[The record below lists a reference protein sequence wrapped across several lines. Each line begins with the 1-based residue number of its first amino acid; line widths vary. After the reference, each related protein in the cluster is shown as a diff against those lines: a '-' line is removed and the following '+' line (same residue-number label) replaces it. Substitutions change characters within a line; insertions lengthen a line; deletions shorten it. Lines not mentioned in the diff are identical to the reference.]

1 MDEETLLIVFVGAS
15 IEVSFVTTEV
25 GASGDMEPWVLE
37 AKFANLP
44 CLKFI
49 CDVSPALF
57 WHVCLQSE
65 QTSPVLST

>member
-25 GASGDMEPWVLE
+25 GASGNTEARVLE
-37 AKFANLP
+37 AKFADFP

-49 CDVSPALF
+49 CDVSPALS
-57 WHVCLQSE
+57 WHICMQSG

>member
-1 MDEETLLIVFVGAS
+1 MDEEPVLVVFVGAS
-15 IEVSFVTTEV
+15 IEMTFVTTEV
-25 GASGDMEPWVLE
+25 GDSGDTEPWVLE
-37 AKFANLP
+37 AQFANFP

-57 WHVCLQSE
+57 WHIYLQSG